1 MALTSWDTE
10 SKASILILHYHL
22 FQFANPSKE
31 LLSNHS
37 SLCGMRCLVKP
48 LKISKESGTKGSFMV
63 VFHFRTC
70 LSPGALGKAPD
81 AGTPQ
86 GPTKGRQEAGK
97 PPSIPLPQPG
107 SRLPQLCAVASLT
120 RCRWPTSARLPPRGQ
135 PSLLQ
140 LGTSGRPNASFGKRM
155 PLTRPR
161 RQAPY
166 SGRAWP

>member
-1 MALTSWDTE
+1 MALTFRDTE
-10 SKASILILHYHL
+10 SKASILTLRYHL
-22 FQFANPSKE
+22 FQFAIPSKE
-31 LLSNHS
+31 LLSTHS
-37 SLCGMRCLVKP
+37 SLYGVRCLVKA
-48 LKISKESGTKGSFMV
+48 LKISKESGAKGSFMV

-86 GPTKGRQEAGK
+86 GPTKGRQEAGGA
-97 PPSIPLPQPG
+97 PAHPSSQPG

-135 PSLLQ
+135 PALLQ
-140 LGTSGRPNASFGKRM
+140 LGTTGRPNASFGKRM
-155 PLTRPR
+155 PLTRPP
-161 RQAPY
+161 RQAPH